1 MFNNFYDKF
10 KNFMKENFLF
20 LLFLIL
26 FVVVTFVR
34 VPYEVNMPGG
44 VINLGNRVTVDGES
58 VAIDGSFNMA
68 YVSVVQGSIPYILLS
83 YIIPDW
89 DVVPES
95 ETMYENET
103 IEDANKRSKL
113 YLEQSID
120 YATVVAMDQAGV
132 AYQIS
137 NRVNYVAFIGE
148 EAMTTLKVG
157 DNILSINGEEIED
170 INVMS
175 DRIQDIKPGEKVSF
189 IVLRNNKEVEASAVI
204 YEEDGKNYVGISAIT
219 TFDLD
224 TDVDI
229 KISTKAS
236 ESGPSGGMMMTL
248 MVYNALTK
256 QDLTHG
262 MDIVGTGTINLD
274 GSVGDIGGVKY
285 KLMGAVKNDA
295 DVFLVPSGNYEEA
308 IKVKK
313 EKGYKIDIVSVEK
326 FSDVVEY
333 LEGISWCITIEML

>member
-1 MFNNFYDKF
+1 
-10 KNFMKENFLF
+10 
-20 LLFLIL
+20 
-26 FVVVTFVR
+26 
-34 VPYEVNMPGG
+34 
-44 VINLGNRVTVDGES
+44 
-58 VAIDGSFNMA
+58 
-68 YVSVVQGSIPYILLS
+68 
-83 YIIPDW
+83 
-89 DVVPES
+89 
-95 ETMYENET
+95 MYENET

-132 AYQIS
+132 GYQIS

-148 EAMTTLKVG
+148 EAKTTLKVG

-175 DRIQDIKPGEKVSF
+175 DRIQDIKVGEKVSF

-204 YEEDGKNYVGISAIT
+204 YEEDGKKYVGISAIT

-229 KISTKAS
+229 EISTKAT

-262 MDIVGTGTINLD
+262 MNIVGTGTINY
-274 GSVGDIGGVKY
+274 Y
-285 KLMGAVKNDA
+285 KGQNNCWYR
-295 DVFLVPSGNYEEA
+295 NY
-308 IKVKK
+308 
-313 EKGYKIDIVSVEK
+313 
-326 FSDVVEY
+326 
-333 LEGISWCITIEML
+333 

>member
-1 MFNNFYDKF
+1 MFNNFYDRF

-148 EAMTTLKVG
+148 EAKTTLKVG

-333 LEGISWCITIEML
+333 LEGIS

>member
-1 MFNNFYDKF
+1 MFNNFYDRF

-148 EAMTTLKVG
+148 EAKTTLKVG

-236 ESGPSGGMMMTL
+236 EGGPSGGLMMTL

-333 LEGISWCITIEML
+333 LEGIS

>member
-1 MFNNFYDKF
+1 MFNNFYDRF

-148 EAMTTLKVG
+148 EAKTTLKVG

-189 IVLRNNKEVEASAVI
+189 IVLRNNREVEASAVI

-262 MDIVGTGTINLD
+262 MNIVGTGTINLD

-333 LEGISWCITIEML
+333 LEGIS

>member
-1 MFNNFYDKF
+1 MFNNFYDRF

-26 FVVVTFVR
+26 FIVVTFVR

-58 VAIDGSFNMA
+58 VSIDGTFNMA

-132 AYQIS
+132 GYQIS

-148 EAMTTLKVG
+148 DAKTTLKVG

-175 DRIQDIKPGEKVSF
+175 DRIQDIKVGEKVSF

-229 KISTKAS
+229 EISTKAT

-262 MDIVGTGTINLD
+262 MNIVGTGTINLD
-274 GSVGDIGGVKY
+274 GTVGDIGGVKY

-308 IKVKK
+308 MEVKK
-313 EKGYKIDIVSVEK
+313 EKGYNIDIVSVEN
-326 FSDVVEY
+326 FSDAVSY
-333 LEGISWCITIEML
+333 LEGIS

>member
-1 MFNNFYDKF
+1 MFNNFYDRF

-26 FVVVTFVR
+26 FVVITFVR

-148 EAMTTLKVG
+148 EAKTTLKVG

-308 IKVKK
+308 MKVKK

-333 LEGISWCITIEML
+333 LEGIS

>member
-1 MFNNFYDKF
+1 MFNNFYDRF

-26 FVVVTFVR
+26 FIVVTFVR

-44 VINLGNRVTVDGES
+44 VIDLGNRVTVDGES
-58 VAIDGSFNMA
+58 VSIDGTFNMA

-132 AYQIS
+132 GYQIS

-148 EAMTTLKVG
+148 DAKTTLKVG

-175 DRIQDIKPGEKVSF
+175 DRIQDIKVGEKVSF

-229 KISTKAS
+229 EISTKAT

-262 MDIVGTGTINLD
+262 MNIVGTGTINLD
-274 GSVGDIGGVKY
+274 GTVGDIGGVKY

-308 IKVKK
+308 MEVKK
-313 EKGYKIDIVSVEK
+313 EKSYNIDIVSVEN
-326 FSDVVEY
+326 FSDAVSY
-333 LEGISWCITIEML
+333 LEGIS

>member
-1 MFNNFYDKF
+1 MFNNFYDRF

-26 FVVVTFVR
+26 FIVVTFVR

-58 VAIDGSFNMA
+58 VAIDGTFNMA

-132 AYQIS
+132 GYQIS

-148 EAMTTLKVG
+148 DAKTTLKVG

-175 DRIQDIKPGEKVSF
+175 DRIQDIKAGEKVSF

-229 KISTKAS
+229 EISTKAT

-262 MDIVGTGTINLD
+262 MNIVGTGTINLD
-274 GSVGDIGGVKY
+274 GTVGDIGGVKY

-308 IKVKK
+308 MEVKK
-313 EKGYKIDIVSVEK
+313 EKGYNIDVVSVEN
-326 FSDVVEY
+326 FSDAVSY
-333 LEGISWCITIEML
+333 LEGIS

>member
-148 EAMTTLKVG
+148 EAKTTLKVG
-157 DNILSINGEEIED
+157 DNILSINGEGIED

-262 MDIVGTGTINLD
+262 MNIVGTGTINLD

-333 LEGISWCITIEML
+333 LEGIS

>member
-1 MFNNFYDKF
+1 MFNNFYDRF

-148 EAMTTLKVG
+148 EAKTTLKVG

-262 MDIVGTGTINLD
+262 MNIVGTGTINLD

-295 DVFLVPSGNYEEA
+295 DVFLVPSGNYGEA
-308 IKVKK
+308 MKVKK

-333 LEGISWCITIEML
+333 LEGIS

>member
-1 MFNNFYDKF
+1 MFNNFYDRF

-26 FVVVTFVR
+26 FIVVTFVR

-58 VAIDGSFNMA
+58 VSIDGTFNMA

-132 AYQIS
+132 GYQIS

-148 EAMTTLKVG
+148 DAKTTLKVG

-175 DRIQDIKPGEKVSF
+175 DRIQDIKVGEKVSF

-229 KISTKAS
+229 EISTKAT

-262 MDIVGTGTINLD
+262 MNIVGTGTINLD
-274 GSVGDIGGVKY
+274 GTVGDIGGVKY

-308 IKVKK
+308 MEVKK
-313 EKGYKIDIVSVEK
+313 EKGYNIDIVSVEN
-326 FSDVVEY
+326 FSDAVSY
-333 LEGISWCITIEML
+333 LERIS

>member
-1 MFNNFYDKF
+1 MFNNFYDRF

-148 EAMTTLKVG
+148 EAKTTLKVG

-262 MDIVGTGTINLD
+262 MNIVGTGTINLD

-308 IKVKK
+308 MKVKK

-333 LEGISWCITIEML
+333 LEGIS

>member
-1 MFNNFYDKF
+1 MFNNFYDRF

-26 FVVVTFVR
+26 FIVVTFVR

-58 VAIDGSFNMA
+58 VAIDGTFNMA

-132 AYQIS
+132 GYQIS

-148 EAMTTLKVG
+148 DAKTTLKVG

-175 DRIQDIKPGEKVSF
+175 DRIQDIKVGEKVSF

-229 KISTKAS
+229 EISTKDT

-262 MDIVGTGTINLD
+262 MNIVGTGTINLD
-274 GSVGDIGGVKY
+274 GTVGDIGGVKY

-308 IKVKK
+308 MEVKK
-313 EKGYKIDIVSVEK
+313 EKGYNIDIVSVEN
-326 FSDVVEY
+326 FSDAVSY
-333 LEGISWCITIEML
+333 LEGIS

>member
-58 VAIDGSFNMA
+58 VAIDGYFNMA

-148 EAMTTLKVG
+148 EAKTTLKVG

-256 QDLTHG
+256 QDLTHR
-262 MDIVGTGTINLD
+262 MNIVGTGTINLD

-333 LEGISWCITIEML
+333 LEGIS

>member
-1 MFNNFYDKF
+1 MFNNFYDRF

-26 FVVVTFVR
+26 FIVVTFVR

-58 VAIDGSFNMA
+58 VSIDGTFNMA

-132 AYQIS
+132 GYQIS

-148 EAMTTLKVG
+148 DAKTTLKVG

-175 DRIQDIKPGEKVSF
+175 DRIQDIKVGEKVSF
-189 IVLRNNKEVEASAVI
+189 IVLRNNKEIEASAVI

-229 KISTKAS
+229 EISTKAT

-262 MDIVGTGTINLD
+262 MNIVGTGTINLD
-274 GSVGDIGGVKY
+274 GTVGDIGGVKY

-308 IKVKK
+308 MEVKK
-313 EKGYKIDIVSVEK
+313 EKGYNIDIVSVEN
-326 FSDVVEY
+326 FSDAVSY
-333 LEGISWCITIEML
+333 LEGIS

>member
-1 MFNNFYDKF
+1 MFNNFYDRF

-26 FVVVTFVR
+26 FIVVTFVR

-58 VAIDGSFNMA
+58 VSIDGTFNMA

-132 AYQIS
+132 GYQIS

-148 EAMTTLKVG
+148 EAKTTLKVG

-175 DRIQDIKPGEKVSF
+175 DRIQDIKVGEKVSF

-204 YEEDGKNYVGISAIT
+204 YEEDGKKYVGISAIT

-229 KISTKAS
+229 EISTKAT

-262 MDIVGTGTINLD
+262 MNIVGTGTINLD
-274 GSVGDIGGVKY
+274 GTVGDIGGVKY

-308 IKVKK
+308 MEVKK
-313 EKGYKIDIVSVEK
+313 EKGYNIDIVSVEN
-326 FSDVVEY
+326 FSDAVAY
-333 LEGISWCITIEML
+333 LEGIS

>member
-1 MFNNFYDKF
+1 MFNNFYDRF

-26 FVVVTFVR
+26 FVVITFVR

-148 EAMTTLKVG
+148 EAKTTLKVG

-262 MDIVGTGTINLD
+262 MNIVGTGTINLD

-308 IKVKK
+308 MKVKK

-333 LEGISWCITIEML
+333 LEGIS

>member
-1 MFNNFYDKF
+1 
-10 KNFMKENFLF
+10 MKENFLF

-26 FVVVTFVR
+26 FIVVTFVR

-58 VAIDGSFNMA
+58 VSIDGTFNMA

-132 AYQIS
+132 GYQIS

-148 EAMTTLKVG
+148 DAKTTLKVG

-175 DRIQDIKPGEKVSF
+175 DRIQDIKVGEKVSF

-229 KISTKAS
+229 EISTKAT

-262 MDIVGTGTINLD
+262 MNIVGTGTINLD
-274 GSVGDIGGVKY
+274 GTVGDIGGVKY

-308 IKVKK
+308 MEVKK
-313 EKGYKIDIVSVEK
+313 EKGYNIDIVSVEN
-326 FSDVVEY
+326 FSDAVSY
-333 LEGISWCITIEML
+333 LEGIS

>member
-1 MFNNFYDKF
+1 MFNNFYDRF

-148 EAMTTLKVG
+148 EAKTTLKVG
-157 DNILSINGEEIED
+157 DNILSINGEGIED

-262 MDIVGTGTINLD
+262 MNIVGTGTINLD

-333 LEGISWCITIEML
+333 LEGIS

>member
-1 MFNNFYDKF
+1 MFNNFYDRF

-148 EAMTTLKVG
+148 EAKTTLKVG

-175 DRIQDIKPGEKVSF
+175 DRIQDIKPGEEVSF

-262 MDIVGTGTINLD
+262 MNIVGTGTINLD

-295 DVFLVPSGNYEEA
+295 DVFLVPSGDYEEGMED
-308 IKVKK
+308 KK
-313 EKGYKIDIVSVEK
+313 EKGYKVGIVLVET
-326 FSDVVEY
+326 F
-333 LEGISWCITIEML
+333 

>member
-148 EAMTTLKVG
+148 EAKTTLKVG

-262 MDIVGTGTINLD
+262 MNIVGTGTINLD

-333 LEGISWCITIEML
+333 LEGIS